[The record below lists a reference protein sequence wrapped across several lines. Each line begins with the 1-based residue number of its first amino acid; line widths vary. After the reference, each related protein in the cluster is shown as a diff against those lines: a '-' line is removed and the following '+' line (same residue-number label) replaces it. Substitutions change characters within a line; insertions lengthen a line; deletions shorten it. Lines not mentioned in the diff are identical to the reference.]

1 MELNRNRRSRGR
13 ARSCSPNDKNN
24 KNKNSVVN
32 ANAFHSNQ
40 QHYHPEKCCAST
52 RLCWWEPDSEDV
64 SNTVD
69 FSQETSLHGL
79 KFICQSQ
86 RHLAER

>member
-1 MELNRNRRSRGR
+1 MELNRNRRSRER
-13 ARSCSPNDKNN
+13 TRSCSPNDKNN
-24 KNKNSVVN
+24 KNKNSVV
-32 ANAFHSNQ
+32 NAFHSNQ

>member
-1 MELNRNRRSRGR
+1 MELNRIRRSRER

-24 KNKNSVVN
+24 KNKNSVV
-32 ANAFHSNQ
+32 NAFHSNQ